1 MGVVRILHSFL
12 FYVQEKGWSAIFFA
26 AEKAD
31 VQMAQL
37 LCEAAANLDLRDKVF
52 PLLVSICMC

>member
-12 FYVQEKGWSAIFFA
+12 FYIQEKGWSAIFFA

-31 VQMAQL
+31 VPMAQL
-37 LCEAAANLDLRDKVF
+37 LCEAGANLDLRDKVF
-52 PLLVSICMC
+52 PL